1 MHTTMTT
8 ENNNKNLNVPNL
20 RFPEF
25 SKPYTQTTIS
35 KLATIV
41 GGGTPDTTVQ
51 EYWNGGIQWFTPSE
65 IGKNKYTDKSERTI
79 TQDGLNNS
87 SAKVLPI
94 NTILLSTRA
103 TIGESSIAKT
113 ECCTNQGFQSLIAN
127 EEITCYE
134 YLYYLVATLKKEL
147 IRKSCG
153 STFLEISANEV
164 RKIKTFIPSLEE
176 QRKVASLLAL
186 LDERIATQIKI
197 IEKLESLIKGLCQ
210 MLFSFEEYATYL
222 LGDICSITTGKL
234 DANAMVEGGKYPFFT
249 CAEEVFSIDN
259 YAFDT
264 EALLISGNGV
274 NLGYIHYYNGKFN
287 AYQRTYVLDKFTIDI
302 NYIRLYLE
310 TFLKNR
316 IEQEKNIGNT
326 PYIVL
331 GTLSKMK
338 IRVPDIITQQKI
350 VKSMT
355 SLKKKLSNERLA
367 LIKYEEQKKYLLSN
381 LFI

>member
-1 MHTTMTT
+1 MTT